1 MAAIPV
7 ISGLL
12 MVAVV
17 LLLPYAQLGGGGGAS
32 RGSDLGEVLEALVG
46 RVGVRERGHL

>member
-17 LLLPYAQLGGGGGAS
+17 LLLPYAQLGGVAA
-32 RGSDLGEVLEALVG
+32 RAVVQILVKCSK
-46 RVGVRERGHL
+46 HS